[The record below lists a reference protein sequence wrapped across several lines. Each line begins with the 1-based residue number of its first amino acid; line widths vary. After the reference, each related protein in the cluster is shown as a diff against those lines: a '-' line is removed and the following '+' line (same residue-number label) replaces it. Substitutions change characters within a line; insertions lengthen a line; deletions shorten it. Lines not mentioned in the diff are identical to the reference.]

1 VTTENRVTVSSPGM
15 VTALAHPVR
24 LAVMTYLLADG
35 PATASRCARIVGD
48 TPSNCSYHLRM
59 LARHG
64 LVGECPSADGRERP
78 WRALVTGLR
87 TDAILAD
94 PPDRDGPDGT
104 TLLAVA
110 VQNDV
115 RMQQEYLQR
124 RHRVPPPWRKAGQ
137 HSTYTL
143 LLTPEELADLTVELD
158 ALIRPYLAPTREE
171 PDDPAD
177 EPNRGLVHLGLHAF
191 LIGQEP

>member
-1 VTTENRVTVSSPGM
+1 M

-24 LAVMTYLLADG
+24 LAMMTYLLTDG
-35 PATASRCARIVGD
+35 PATASTCARAVGD
-48 TPSNCSYHLRM
+48 TPSNCSYHLRI

-78 WRALVTGLR
+78 WQALVTGLR

-94 PPDRDGPDGT
+94 PPGRDASDDT
-104 TLLAVA
+104 TLLTVA
-110 VQNDV
+110 VQNDM
-115 RMQQEYLQR
+115 RMQREYLQR
-124 RHRVPPPWRKAGQ
+124 RHRVPLPWRKAGQ

-143 LLTPEELADLTVELD
+143 RLTPEELADLTVELD
-158 ALIRPYLAPTREE
+158 TLIRPYLAPTRGK
-171 PDDPAD
+171 PSDPAD
-177 EPNRGLVHLGLHAF
+177 EPDRGLVHLGLHAF